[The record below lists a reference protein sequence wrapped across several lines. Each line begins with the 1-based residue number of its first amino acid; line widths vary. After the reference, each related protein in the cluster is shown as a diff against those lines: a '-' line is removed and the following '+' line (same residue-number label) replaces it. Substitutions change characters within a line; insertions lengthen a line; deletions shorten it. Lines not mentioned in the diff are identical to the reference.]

1 MRMRL
6 MLAVAVAIVAIGY
19 GMKTFFNGRSVD
31 HALSITKAMATSKTM
46 SPHEIHLNYNYKAMK
61 QLPVN
66 EVKEPF

>member
-19 GMKTFFNGRSVD
+19 GTKTFFNGRSVD

-46 SPHEIHLNYNYKAMK
+46 SPHEIHLNYKAMK
-61 QLPVN
+61 ELPVN

>member
-31 HALSITKAMATSKTM
+31 HTGSIAEAITTSKTL
-46 SPHEIHLNYNYKAMK
+46 SPHEIHLNYRAMK
-61 QLPVN
+61 ELPVH